1 MKTRRIL
8 MGALVFATMVAFIAV
23 ACNKER
29 TVALNEND
37 AALVSKED
45 DMNAYLKQ
53 FKERMQ
59 SASRGDETLSME
71 DARWHLEAVLN
82 YTFGDAGYR
91 TTDIQHDTLCYKLP
105 TEGGKVSLAHL
116 NEAFNSLSV
125 GVEKSFAVSELP
137 DKSILSIQTK
147 IGEESKDDDVIVRV
161 ILSFRGYIP
170 IKFWFDST
178 DYWSDYYNEEGHY
191 GSGKCGP
198 YSGQCMNS
206 GAPKELGRL
215 SNLRIPMVAC
225 DDNRFRTYVTDVE
238 EIWLNSNENIDFMMD
253 ENSPCGYKIYYNCS
267 NPSNPS
273 HNPSHCIPPDDMN
286 YYLSK
291 FIEIMNHYQPCGKY
305 PICATYIKDYLMSG
319 SCVDDLFWLVI
330 QYATI
335 QCIPNGPE
343 EQ

>member
-1 MKTRRIL
+1 

-71 DARWHLEAVLN
+71 DACWHLEAVLN
-82 YTFGDAGYR
+82 YTYGDLGYQ
-91 TTDIQHDTLCYKLP
+91 TTDIQCDTFYYELTTNGNGVTL
-105 TEGGKVSLAHL
+105 SRL
-116 NEAFNSLSV
+116 NEAFMALSNN
-125 GVEKSFAVSELP
+125 VETAYSKSNLSN
-137 DKSILSIQTK
+137 KTILAIQTK
-147 IGEESKDDDVIVRV
+147 FENESKDGNVVV
-161 ILSFRGYIP
+161 QSVLSVRGYTP
-170 IKFWFDST
+170 IKMWFDST

-238 EIWLNSNENIDFMMD
+238 EIWLNSDENIDFMMD
-253 ENSPCGYKIYYNCS
+253 ENSPCGYKIYWNCS
-267 NPSNPS
+267 FPWSPS

-291 FIEIMNHYQPCGKY
+291 FTEIMDHYTPNGKE
-305 PICATYIKDYLMSG
+305 PICATYKYDRYNGGDCEDS
-319 SCVDDLFWLVI
+319 LFWLVI
-330 QYATI
+330 QYGAI
-335 QCIPNGPE
+335 QCVPTMPDE
-343 EQ
+343 